1 MEQLPELTQ
10 KIGSDSGD
18 SLFCMCAGKQK
29 RLRIIRS
36 QLADLNMQMAVNL
49 QLLEELRLSSR
60 MSEAE
65 FELLLTNRL
74 MAIDIL
80 CKVLREIDQLLEVF
94 DE

>member
-1 MEQLPELTQ
+1 
-10 KIGSDSGD
+10 
-18 SLFCMCAGKQK
+18 
-29 RLRIIRS
+29 
-36 QLADLNMQMAVNL
+36 MQMAVNL